1 MCFRFSSSHTHFES
15 KSYHSTPKSTLTQ
28 SYSYVQH
35 PLSTKHS
42 DFSPFYAG
50 DPIVTATVLY
60 ANYSF
65 LRTFSIYLMFTLIY
79 DCSST
84 LFCFALKHPQSN
96 IFITRNVAQA
106 ITIFKVDC

>member
-1 MCFRFSSSHTHFES
+1 
-15 KSYHSTPKSTLTQ
+15 
-28 SYSYVQH
+28 VQH

-50 DPIVTATVLY
+50 DPIVTATILY

-65 LRTFSIYLMFTLIY
+65 LRTFSIYLMLTLIY
-79 DCSST
+79 DCFSK
-84 LFCFALKHPQSN
+84 LFCFASKHPQSS

-106 ITIFKVDC
+106 IMISKVDC